1 MFGEGPLSHW
11 TVPAAER
18 FWSLVERGTH
28 LECWAWRGQVVRL
41 GRRPAYGQFT
51 VKLGVT
57 RTSRRAAW
65 ELTFGALPP
74 RVFVVHPATVSR
86 PLCVNPGHLRLISPR
101 DFVAPAT
108 EARRRPVGD
117 DWFWQ
122 RVERRDGD
130 SCWKWLGR
138 CDRYGYGSLEVAGR
152 GVLAHR
158 YAYALNHGS
167 IPAGVVV
174 CHRCDNPACV
184 NPAHLFAA
192 TQQANLA
199 DAASKLHLAT
209 TPIPIGCPK
218 CGYTWTND

>member
-1 MFGEGPLSHW
+1 MLGL
-11 TVPAAER
+11 
-18 FWSLVERGTH
+18 
-28 LECWAWRGQVVRL
+28 AWPG
-41 GRRPAYGQFT
+41 
-51 VKLGVT
+51 
-57 RTSRRAAW
+57 RTSRSSSSIWTIHCEAGRNSNVASRCM
-65 ELTFGALPP
+65 GAYIWSLASASVCRPP
-74 RVFVVHPATVSR
+74 RYGQQATMRQSW
-86 PLCVNPGHLRLISPR
+86 
-101 DFVAPAT
+101 APAFDQPT
-108 EARRRPVGD
+108 RLCGSRNRGSTAA
-117 DWFWQ
+117 
-122 RVERRDGD
+122 

-199 DAASKLHLAT
+199 DAASKGHLAT
-209 TPIPIGCPK
+209 TAITIGCPK